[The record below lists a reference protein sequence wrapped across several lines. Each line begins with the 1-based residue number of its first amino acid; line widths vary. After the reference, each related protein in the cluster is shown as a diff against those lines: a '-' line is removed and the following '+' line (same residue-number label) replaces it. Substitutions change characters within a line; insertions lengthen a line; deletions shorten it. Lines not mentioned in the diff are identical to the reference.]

1 MNFNYRL
8 MVNVIYINGK
18 PVLYAINKVT
28 LFQVIRFLAD
38 MQARI
43 I

>member
-8 MVNVIYINGK
+8 MINVIYINGK
-18 PVLYAINKVT
+18 LVLYAINKVI
-28 LFQVIRFLAD
+28 LFQAARFLAD
-38 MQARI
+38 MQAKI